1 MVTIHRAHGLRFM
14 IFIDDHEP
22 AHVHVFG
29 AGEMKIV
36 IRGADGLPEVV
47 DAIAMK
53 AGDRRRALD
62 VVREQQ
68 SAFLTLWHE
77 IHGEKP

>member
-14 IFIDDHEP
+14 IFVDDHKP

-29 AGEMKIV
+29 DGEMKIV
-36 IRGADGLPEVV
+36 IRGADGLSEMV
-47 DAIAMK
+47 DAIGIK

-62 VVREQQ
+62 VVREQH
-68 SAFLTLWHE
+68 SAFLTLWHD

>member
-14 IFIDDHEP
+14 IFVDDHEP

-29 AGEMKIV
+29 DGEMKIV
-36 IRGADGLPEVV
+36 IRGADGLPELV
-47 DAIAMK
+47 DAIGMK
-53 AGDRRRALD
+53 AGDRRRAID

-77 IHGEKP
+77 IHGEEP